1 MPHLALQVA
10 PGGPLIDVLIGVSK
24 ARQLALTQAGQSVPS
39 SLQVRA
45 LIDTGASCSCIDP
58 SIPKALGLAPT
69 GIVTMLTPSTGGQPH
84 TANQYDV
91 SLVLR
96 HPNLSLTLWTVAMA
110 ESQLLM
116 QGIQALIGRDVLT
129 NCLLVYDGQVG
140 SFTLAF

>member
-1 MPHLALQVA
+1 
-10 PGGPLIDVLIGVSK
+10 
-24 ARQLALTQAGQSVPS
+24 
-39 SLQVRA
+39 
-45 LIDTGASCSCIDP
+45 
-58 SIPKALGLAPT
+58 
-69 GIVTMLTPSTGGQPH
+69 MLTPSTGGQPH